1 MLSKKE
7 YLIKFLENNNNFYRK
22 SYLKING
29 SIQ

>member
-7 YLIKFLENNNNFYRK
+7 YLIKFLENNNNFYRE
-22 SYLKING
+22 SYLKIND